1 MSNYHFFMLVSS
13 EFGGQSENGAAVKKV
28 LYDIGYHYHLRGGV
42 VMLTAMIAACGLW
55 GVSWCLGDRLASAWG
70 VLLPCALMP
79 LLALIELDMMQLRT
93 LIVIAMLAT
102 LAMLFNSRLR
112 HYLLLPSCMALAGG
126 LAAVSL
132 NFNFG

>member
-1 MSNYHFFMLVSS
+1 MWFVGRKLVPGQP
-13 EFGGQSENGAAVKKV
+13 FGQ
-28 LYDIGYHYHLRGGV
+28 
-42 VMLTAMIAACGLW
+42 
-55 GVSWCLGDRLASAWG
+55 RLG

-79 LLALIELDMMQLRT
+79 LLALINLDMMQLRT

-102 LAMLFNSRLR
+102 LVMLFNSRWR

-132 NFNFG
+132 NFSFG